1 MTHLSICFVSSLFNK
16 LQWIHRNLFI
26 CSTPVGFF
34 LFFFFYCKNE
44 KQKTRRQ
51 CLLKEEKKNT
61 KRNVECYHWLS
72 GKLNFF
78 FLFFVY
84 CWENSWFCSRW
95 SLGSQFLQRERKKRF
110 YWIEKRISNHNSI
123 DNVSV
128 TFLQSFDSFGTWC
141 FRLRHD

>member
-1 MTHLSICFVSSLFNK
+1 MSCLSNQFWSNNKNKKKTCKSSFNK

-110 YWIEKRISNHNSI
+110 LLDWKENIEP
-123 DNVSV
+123 
-128 TFLQSFDSFGTWC
+128 
-141 FRLRHD
+141 